1 MPWGYGFGYTITD
14 ILNIWA
20 GYGVFAYALPFLLI
34 FAIVFGILSKTKLLG
49 DNKGVQA
56 TIALAVGL
64 LSLQFDYVTNFYA
77 TIFPYAGIGI
87 SILLVALILMGISAD
102 QLPFTKY
109 VWFGIGAIIFLVIL
123 YTSLSDTWFLGGMG
137 YTLFDA
143 LPAIIAGL
151 ILLGV
156 MALVIWGK

>member
-1 MPWGYGFGYTITD
+1 MPIGFGYTITD

-20 GYGVFAYALPFLLI
+20 DYGVFAYALPFLLI
-34 FAIVFGILSKTKLLG
+34 FAIVFGILSKTDILG
-49 DNKGVQA
+49 KNKGVQA

-87 SILLVALILMGISAD
+87 SILLVAIILMGVSASEFKWSPWIW
-102 QLPFTKY
+102 LIL
-109 VWFGIGAIIFLVIL
+109 GGIIFLVIL
-123 YTSLSDTWFLGGMG
+123 FTSLSDNWFMGGMG
-137 YTLFDA
+137 YNLLEA
-143 LPAIIAGL
+143 LPAILAGG

-156 MALVIWGK
+156 IALVVWGK

>member
-1 MPWGYGFGYTITD
+1 MPIGFGYNITD

-20 GYGVFAYALPFLLI
+20 DYGVFAYALPFLLI

-87 SILLVALILMGISAD
+87 SILLVAIILMGVSAEE
-102 QLPFTKY
+102 FKWSY
-109 VWFGIGAIIFLVIL
+109 WVWFIIGAIIFLVIL
-123 YTSLSDTWFLGGMG
+123 FTSLSDNWFMGGMG
-137 YTLFDA
+137 YTLLDS
-143 LPAIIAGL
+143 LPAILAGG

-156 MALVIWGK
+156 IALVVWGK